1 MGARCSMTGF
11 SPADNRSRW
20 RRLWNRVA
28 VPWRIT
34 PPTASREVVSHPSRF
49 TQLLFA
55 IFALT
60 ILAAACGGDDT
71 DESSSFDRELV
82 IGAIPDQDPEI
93 LARNYNLLAT
103 YLQDELGVAVRF
115 QPVTAYASAVTGFRV
130 GDLQL
135 VWFGG
140 LTGVQA
146 RLEVDGANAIAQR
159 EIDERFTSVFIAGT
173 DTDISQLETV
183 QDLDQLAGHTFTFG
197 SESSTSGRLMPQS
210 FLAQAGVGLDSF
222 AGEVGFSGSHDQTI
236 ALVEAGTYEAGVL
249 NSQVWA
255 ARVASGD
262 VDTSRV
268 QVVLETPQYY
278 DYHWVAHPELGD
290 LESRITQALT
300 DLDPSVE
307 AEAEILAFFGAES
320 FIETT
325 NTNYD
330 DIERVGREIGRISD

>member
-1 MGARCSMTGF
+1 MEPGRDTL
-11 SPADNRSRW
+11 AD
-20 RRLWNRVA
+20 
-28 VPWRIT
+28 P
-34 PPTASREVVSHPSRF
+34 PPTTFRDVVSRPDKF
-49 TQLLFA
+49 TRLLLAF
-55 IFALT
+55 FALT
-60 ILAAACGGDDT
+60 VLAAACGGDDT
-71 DESSSFDRELV
+71 NESSSFDRELV

-93 LARNYNLLAT
+93 LARNYDLLAT

-115 QPVTAYASAVTGFRV
+115 QPVTAYEAAVTGFRV

-146 RLEVDGANAIAQR
+146 RLEVEGANAIAQR

-173 DTDISQLETV
+173 DTDIGQFETV
-183 QDLDQLAGHTFTFG
+183 QDLARLAGHTFTFG
-197 SESSTSGRLMPQS
+197 SASSTSGRLMPQS
-210 FLAQAGVGLDSF
+210 FLAQAGLGLASF
-222 AGEVGFSGSHDQTI
+222 ARGVGVSGSHDQTI
-236 ALVEAGTYEAGVL
+236 ALVEAGTYESGVL
-249 NSQVWA
+249 NSQVWD

-278 DYHWVAHPELGD
+278 DYHWVAHPELGE
-290 LESRITQALT
+290 LESRIIQALT

-307 AEAEILAFFGAES
+307 AQAEILEFFGAES

-325 NTNYD
+325 NANYD
-330 DIERVGREIGRISD
+330 DIEKIGREIGRISD